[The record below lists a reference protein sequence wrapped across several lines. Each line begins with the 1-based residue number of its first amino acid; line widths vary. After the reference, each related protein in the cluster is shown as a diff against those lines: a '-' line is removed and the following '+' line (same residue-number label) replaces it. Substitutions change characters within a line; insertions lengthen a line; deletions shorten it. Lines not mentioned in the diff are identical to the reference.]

1 MRKRRTNRCRSASG
15 YVSARRAAPPA
26 YVRWFVAFAVLLVSS
41 TAHAHQSSI
50 KYTDVTLDGARAT
63 VAVTIAP
70 GDVTEPLGLPN
81 DATPTV
87 AAATV
92 PAAAAYV
99 ASWVTLS
106 LPTGEPCPAGPASA
120 APDPDGKFVVVTW
133 EATCPAAIDSLALDF
148 TRFFAVDAR
157 HEAILSVHAPGER
170 VTPSVVRASQPRVV
184 MEPGT
189 TSLLGW
195 IRHGMDHIYGGL
207 DHLAFV
213 LALLL
218 VVVIERAGGAWRV
231 RSPWAALRSTA
242 IIITAFTVAH
252 SFSLIAA
259 SLGWFRLPSRFVE
272 SLIAVSII
280 YTAVENVI
288 RPDAWWRFG
297 LTFGFGVIHGL
308 GFASVLEE
316 LLPRTSVIVPLVT
329 FNVGVEVGQLSVVL
343 LALPLFWGIARLIGA
358 EAYRRWALPGFGL
371 PLVILGG
378 IWLVERV

>member
-1 MRKRRTNRCRSASG
+1 
-15 YVSARRAAPPA
+15 
-26 YVRWFVAFAVLLVSS
+26 VRWLFALALILVSS

-50 KYTDVTLDGARAT
+50 KYTDVTLDGPRAK

-81 DATPTV
+81 DATPSV
-87 AAATV
+87 AEALV
-92 PAAAAYV
+92 PAAATYV
-99 ASWVTLS
+99 ASWVNVA
-106 LPTGEPCPAGPASA
+106 LPSGEPCPAGLATA

-133 EATCPAAIDSLALDF
+133 EATCSAATDALALDF

-184 MEPGT
+184 IAPGS

-231 RSPWAALRSTA
+231 RRPAAALRSTA
-242 IIITAFTVAH
+242 VIITAFTIAH

-280 YTAVENVI
+280 YTAMENVVW
-288 RPDAWWRFG
+288 PDVWWRFG
-297 LTFGFGVIHGL
+297 LTFGFGLIHGL
-308 GFASVLEE
+308 GFASVLED

-329 FNVGVEVGQLSVVL
+329 FNVGVEIGQLSIVL
-343 LALPLFWGIARLIGA
+343 LALPVFWGIARLIGA
-358 EAYRRWALPGFGL
+358 DAYRRWALPGFGL

-378 IWLVERV
+378 IWLLERV

>member
-1 MRKRRTNRCRSASG
+1 MRYLLAF
-15 YVSARRAAPPA
+15 AI
-26 YVRWFVAFAVLLVSS
+26 FVASLG

-50 KYTDVTLDGARAT
+50 KYTDVTIDGPHAK

-70 GDVTEPLGLPN
+70 GDVTEPLGLAN

-87 AAATV
+87 AQASV

-99 ASWVTLS
+99 ATWVTLA
-106 LPTGEPCPAGPASA
+106 LPDGAPCPPAPPSA
-120 APDPDGKFVVVTW
+120 APDPDGKFIVVSW
-133 EATCPAAIDSLALDF
+133 EATCPSTIQALALDF

-170 VTPSVVRASQPRVV
+170 MTPSVVRASQPRVV
-184 MEPGT
+184 IEPGG

-242 IIITAFTVAH
+242 VIITAFTIAH

-259 SLGWFRLPSRFVE
+259 SLGWFRLPSRLVE

-280 YTAVENVI
+280 YTAVENVV
-288 RPDAWWRFG
+288 RPDVWWRFA
-297 LTFGFGVIHGL
+297 LTFGFGLIHGL

-329 FNVGVEVGQLSVVL
+329 FNIGVEVGQLTIVL
-343 LALPLFWGIARLIGA
+343 LALPVFWGLARVTGA
-358 EAYRRWALPGFGL
+358 QTYRRWVLAALGL
-371 PLVILGG
+371 PLVLLGT